1 MSNNNT
7 PPLSFQEYAFIK
19 GWKYGVVSPTYDQ
32 GYLTVGGKEVTKTLN
47 GPLMVTFTSIWA
59 VGSLDAKYTKIKIRV
74 VNEQGHILTLTENSF
89 METFEGMPSEVMIT
103 ENAPFISRFDEIQK
117 FYVWAFSPFNEYL
130 VARPKEKIYIDL
142 VPPQYPVEE
151 NSVTTYAYAY
161 VILYREYDN
170 NFGEKV

>member
-1 MSNNNT
+1 LSNNNT

-47 GPLMVTFTSIWA
+47 GPLMVTFASIWS

-103 ENAPFISRFDEIQK
+103 ENA
-117 FYVWAFSPFNEYL
+117 VWAFSPFNEYL